1 MKKLIG
7 SVLLLSSVCHAAFVP
22 ATVTKQ
28 NQAPKMIDIRESVAR
43 QIEARTVAGYHFV
56 SVDMDGASWNTE
68 NVIAK
73 ELQSLG
79 YTVEITTDDHVYGWN
94 KVNGA
99 LLINW

>member
-7 SVLLLSSVCHAAFVP
+7 CVVLLSSVCNASFVP

-28 NQAPKMIDIRESVAR
+28 NQAPMLMDIRESTEK
-43 QIEARTVAGYHFV
+43 QIALRAATGYHFV
-56 SVDMDGASWNTE
+56 SVDMDGASWKTE
-68 NVIAK
+68 QLIMN
-73 ELQSLG
+73 ELQGLG
-79 YTVEITTDDHVYGWN
+79 YKVEITTDDHVYGWN